1 MINEV
6 WYIDWENKIH
16 SCPKEYGES
25 ICNELY
31 LTKLEAA
38 RTLLETTINYL
49 EDNLEQLDYCFKII
63 KEEQPPLNKRQ
74 LVYKFMELPYVKKEE
89 LMGTYINLDYTQKE
103 QDWTKCFK
111 IIEINGWLEDFELEL
126 ESMINES

>member
-1 MINEV
+1 MTNEV

-16 SCPKEYGES
+16 PCTKEYGES

-31 LTKLEAA
+31 PTKLEAA

-63 KEEQPPLNKRQ
+63 NEENPPLDKKS
-74 LVYKFMELPYVKKEE
+74 LVYQFMELPQVKKLE
-89 LMGTYINLDYTQKE
+89 LMGNYIVLDYSQKE
-103 QDWTKCFK
+103 QDWAKCFK
-111 IIEINGWLEDFELEL
+111 KIQENGWLWHFELEL
-126 ESMINES
+126 ENMTNES